1 MPLTALRPRTGA
13 EIIDAAFQL
22 FRTHYTQLVTLTAVT
37 FAPYMIVQFLLL
49 GGRRAV
55 MSPGRTVATLSLL
68 LVALI
73 IGSLSD
79 AATMIAVADGYLGR
93 AVDAGAAL
101 RQTFGQAL
109 PIVLASLRKWI
120 FVGLGFALFLA
131 PGIYL
136 LAQYFA
142 VPAVIVLEKRG
153 VGDAFRRTRE
163 LSKGEKGKILGT
175 LGLATLVYFI
185 FQLIVGGMLT
195 SMTGNEMIGTLL
207 QQVFTIL
214 VYPLISVIS
223 TLMYYDVRIRKE
235 AYDIEVMS
243 AELGGTA
250 ASQPA

>member
-22 FRTHYTQLVTLTAVT
+22 FRQHYAQLVTLTAVT
-37 FAPYMIVQFLLL
+37 FAPYIIVQFLML
-49 GGRRAV
+49 GGRRGE
-55 MSPGRTVATLSLL
+55 MSPGRTLATVSLL
-68 LVALI
+68 IVALI
-73 IGSLSD
+73 IGSLSE

-93 AVDAGAAL
+93 PVDAGAAL
-101 RQTFGQAL
+101 QQTFSQAL

-120 FVGLGFALFLA
+120 FVGLGFALFLG

-136 LAQYFA
+136 YAQYFA

-153 VGDAFRRTRE
+153 VGDAFRRTRQ
-163 LSKGEKGKILGT
+163 LSQGEKRKILGT

-185 FQLIVGGMLT
+185 FQLIVGSMLT
-195 SMTGNEMIGTLL
+195 SLVGNPAIGTLL

-243 AELGGTA
+243 AELGVATA
-250 ASQPA
+250 GQPA